1 MPARSSDKPSMIISI
16 VSLACSMVSAIA
28 DFLSLFGTHRKFQP
42 WQLKKEKY
50 DEFLNMIKAM
60 EAGYALN
67 KSTSPQLDVTTIIT
81 SNYNIGQLHIV
92 IHPPCIHSC
101 GVTGPFGH
109 FSQGL

>member
-1 MPARSSDKPSMIISI
+1 
-16 VSLACSMVSAIA
+16 
-28 DFLSLFGTHRKFQP
+28 
-42 WQLKKEKY
+42 
-50 DEFLNMIKAM
+50 MIKAM

-109 FSQGL
+109 FSQGLK